1 MSTDTCKAK
10 SADIFLNVEIN
21 ADANQLILNDSQ
33 QKTASIDGL
42 SYIAAVICRFAEIE
56 NLYLRDKSCTD
67 ATALAAETV
76 KLYRSILEFQIR
88 AICQFDRTATH
99 QFARNV
105 VEADGWTAKL
115 DQIRSC
121 EGACEKY
128 RVLLDTNERRQ
139 GMERLESRLRDLDA
153 EVQQRSEALL
163 SELVVSREEQKGWK
177 MSRVESE
184 CLETLRTVDYES
196 DKSRI
201 ADRVKGTCKWFT
213 THNKYRSWLHETH
226 SRLLWVTADP
236 GCGKSVLSK
245 FLVNNYIDNAAIGTT
260 SICYFF
266 FRDGSEKNQD
276 GTNALCALLHQ
287 LFYQKRALIRHALP
301 AFNHNRTKLSGLFET
316 LWSIFLEAVMDAEAG
331 SIICIL
337 DALDE
342 CGETTRTPLLKHI
355 GGFFS
360 DSPASASVKFV
371 ITSRPYTT
379 IADKL
384 WENYPN
390 VSSVRLMGESE
401 RELSIIQ
408 KEISLVIAK
417 KITKFREKRQ
427 QSNIHDETHL
437 AISGQLSQIENRT
450 YLWVCLIF
458 PELDRNARSSQS
470 TLLQIIKT
478 IPSTVQEAYERIL
491 SSSTNPM
498 KAKMLLH
505 LVLAAQRPLS
515 LREMNTALAITE
527 ECSSAD
533 DLDLE
538 PEPTFRDAVRDL
550 CGLFISVSD
559 SKIYLIHQTA
569 REFLLARNLK
579 EKPIPNSKERWMY
592 SMDLRISHLELAKK
606 CLLYLHLSGLESEP
620 GRHMSYFD
628 SEEIEPGEIVSEANS
643 EEVEPREIVSDAD
656 SEEIELGESVSD
668 TYFGEMEP
676 GEVVSEADS
685 EEIEPREI
693 MSDADSE
700 EIGRDLIHSPISD
713 EAFQRYALRAY
724 SAKYWR
730 LHVLQSNS
738 VAVDSLMSLMLSIT
752 TRGSLAFENWTLN
765 WIEENYIE
773 GMTSSFHLTFREFVR
788 MDQLSLAV
796 TFRLIP
802 VVTFLLKRG
811 QPPIEDKSVVDRA
824 ATCAIWSCPDVF
836 HMFLHKGLD
845 LEAQAYRKSFLHEAA
860 AHERVE
866 AAQLLIEAGAA
877 VNREDRDLREP
888 LYFAARSGSQA
899 MLSLLIESGARIN
912 HKDKKGE
919 TVLYPAIRT
928 DDLETITYLLEHGA
942 EYEVQNKLGETP
954 LLQTMKY
961 SIAELLISYGAKIDS
976 SDCEGR
982 SPLSYAAASNQYR
995 DLISLLIDH
1004 GAQVDSR
1011 DRNGRTPFSY
1021 AVSYRRHGDSAIAAF
1036 LIEQGAQI
1044 ETICNEMRT
1053 PLSHAAEHC
1062 LTLRLIFLIEN
1073 GAAVNSSD
1081 WNGNTPLIWAAQ
1093 AMADR
1098 MLPIFHIRDTID
1110 LLLHKGANPITV
1122 NEDGESSLL
1131 ILERLGPHRRISRWN
1146 IESKATKEKCEATK
1160 AEIKGLLRRYGAG
1173 ETKSPT
1179 SSDTL
1184 SQVVALLTV
1193 NLIEIVTNV
1202 AVIEPRDHQRAVSSS
1217 AQLFRGWKLHSTVAS
1232 VTLQDNRT
1240 IEQRI
1245 TKFMQS
1251 PLVELMR
1258 ATANSENSWREHTG
1272 QTSSSPQISPP
1283 EDPPHFRLHKR
1294 ALLETKAS
1302 EESNKYGGL
1311 PPSQGS
1317 ENCFHYLHRLAELQQ
1332 RLFNVNRCLYYI
1344 DDNPN
1349 HGFKTIDDLITKATG
1364 QQVMKLTGRR
1374 GSSDSYSYFGRQED
1388 DSES

>member
-1 MSTDTCKAK
+1 MDLQLCREICWGWETGWATGESRVDDEEFFEHGCKRWPHTHWDPSSCFMSTDTCKAK

-42 SYIAAVICRFAEIE
+42 YYIAAVICRFAEIE

-213 THNKYRSWLHETH
+213 AHNKYRSWLHETH

-316 LWSIFLEAVMDAEAG
+316 LWSIFLEAVTDAEAG

-355 GGFFS
+355 GWFFS
-360 DSPASASVKFV
+360 DSPASATVKFV

-417 KITKFREKRQ
+417 KIKKFREKRQ

-450 YLWVCLIF
+450 YLWVSLIF

-478 IPSTVQEAYERIL
+478 IPSTVQEAYEKIL

-505 LVLAAQRPLS
+505 LVLAARRPLS

-538 PEPTFRDAVRDL
+538 PEPTFRDTVRDL

-569 REFLLARNLK
+569 RDFLLARNLK
-579 EKPIPNSKERWMY
+579 EKPVPNAKETWMY
-592 SMDLRISHLELAKK
+592 SMDVRISHFELAKK
-606 CLLYLHLSGLESEP
+606 CLLYLHLSGLERCP
-620 GRHMSYFD
+620 RGDTFSYVH
-628 SEEIEPGEIVSEANS
+628 IERLEDQPVRSY
-643 EEVEPREIVSDAD
+643 
-656 SEEIELGESVSD
+656 SD
-668 TYFGEMEP
+668 T
-676 GEVVSEADS
+676 SSQA
-685 EEIEPREI
+685 
-693 MSDADSE
+693 
-700 EIGRDLIHSPISD
+700 IGRDLTHSPISD
-713 EAFQRYALRAY
+713 QAFQRYAFQSY
-724 SAKYWR
+724 SATLWCF
-730 LHVLQSNS
+730 HVLQSDS
-738 VAVDSLMSLMLSIT
+738 EAIDSLMMFMLSIT
-752 TRGSLAFENWTLN
+752 TRGSKAFENWTME
-765 WIEENYIE
+765 WIRPKFFKFK
-773 GMTSSFHLTFREFVR
+773 GTDPVHLANSDVAK

-796 TFRLIP
+796 LFKLRPL
-802 VVTFLLKRG
+802 VAFLLKRG
-811 QPPIEDKSVVDRA
+811 QHSTQKSVIDQAV
-824 ATCAIWSCPDVF
+824 TCAIRSCPDIFYVF
-836 HMFLHKGLD
+836 LDNGLD
-845 LEAQAYRKSFLHEAA
+845 LEAQMCYTNSFLHEAA
-860 AHERVE
+860 EYGRLE
-866 AAQLLIEAGAA
+866 IAQLLMGAGVA

-899 MLSLLIESGARIN
+899 ILSLLIDKGARIN
-912 HKDKKGE
+912 HRDRNGE
-919 TVLYPAIRT
+919 TVLYQAISN
-928 DDLETITYLLEHGA
+928 DDLGMTTYLLESGA
-942 EYEVQNKLGETP
+942 EYGVQNKLGRTP
-954 LLQTMKY
+954 LSQTMEY

-976 SDCEGR
+976 NDCEGR
-982 SPLSYAAASNQYR
+982 TPLSYAASKQSR
-995 DLISLLIDH
+995 DLVSLLIDH
-1004 GAQVDSR
+1004 GAQVESR
-1011 DRNGRTPFSY
+1011 DKHGRTPLSY
-1021 AVSYRRHGDSAIAAF
+1021 AVTSGCGDDSAIVAF
-1036 LIEQGAQI
+1036 LIQQGAQI
-1044 ETICNEMRT
+1044 ETRCNEMRT
-1053 PLSHAAEHC
+1053 PLSYAAKYC
-1062 LTLRLIFLIEN
+1062 LTSILRFLIEN
-1073 GAAVNSSD
+1073 GTAVNSSD
-1081 WNGNTPLIWAAQ
+1081 WNGKTPLIYVAQ
-1093 AMADR
+1093 SMANIA
-1098 MLPIFHIRDTID
+1098 LPVSHIRDTIAM
-1110 LLLHKGANPITV
+1110 LLNMGANPITV
-1122 NEDGESSLL
+1122 NEDGDSPLL
-1131 ILERLGPHRRISRWN
+1131 ILERLGPNRRLTPWSPGSEEINDKRD
-1146 IESKATKEKCEATK
+1146 AVQ
-1160 AEIKGLLRRYGAG
+1160 AEIKGLLRCYGAG
-1173 ETKSPT
+1173 EIKSPT

-1184 SQVVALLTV
+1184 SQVVAQLTV

-1245 TKFMQS
+1245 MKFMQS

-1311 PPSQGS
+1311 PPPQGS
-1317 ENCFHYLHRLAELQQ
+1317 ENCSHYLHRLAELQQ

-1364 QQVMKLTGRR
+1364 QQVMKFTGRR
-1374 GSSDSYSYFGRQED
+1374 GSSDSYSYFSRQED

>member
-1 MSTDTCKAK
+1 MSTDTCKPKA
-10 SADIFLNVEIN
+10 AYIFLNVETN
-21 ADANQLILNDSQ
+21 AEANQLVLNDSQ
-33 QKTASIDGL
+33 QRTASIDGL
-42 SYIAAVICRFAEIE
+42 SYIGAVICRFAEIE
-56 NLYLRDKSCTD
+56 NLYLRDKGCTD
-67 ATALAAETV
+67 ATALATETV

-88 AICQFDRTATH
+88 AICQFDRTTAH

-128 RVLLDTNERRQ
+128 RVLLDTIKRRQ

-177 MSRVESE
+177 MSQVESE

-201 ADRVKGTCKWFT
+201 ADSVKGTCKWFT
-213 THNKYRSWLHETH
+213 AHNKYRSWLRETH

-245 FLVNNYIDNAAIGTT
+245 FLVNKYIDNAAIGTT

-287 LFYQKRALIRHALP
+287 LFHQKRALLRHALP

-316 LWSIFLEAVMDAEAG
+316 LWSIFLEAVTDTEAG
-331 SIICIL
+331 TIICIL

-342 CGETTRTPLLKHI
+342 CGETTRTSLLKHI

-360 DSPASASVKFV
+360 DSPTSATVKFV

-379 IADKL
+379 IGDKL
-384 WENYPN
+384 WEDYPN

-401 RELSIIQ
+401 REMSIIQ

-417 KITKFREKRQ
+417 KVRRFREKRQ

-450 YLWVCLIF
+450 YLWVSLIF
-458 PELDRNARSSQS
+458 PELDRNARSSRS

-491 SSSTNPM
+491 SFSTNPM

-505 LVLAAQRPLS
+505 FVLAARRPLS

-538 PEPTFRDAVRDL
+538 PEPTFRDTVRDL
-550 CGLFISVSD
+550 CGLFVSVSD

-579 EKPIPNSKERWMY
+579 ENPVPNAKERWMY
-592 SMDLRISHLELAKK
+592 SMDLRISHFELAKK
-606 CLLYLHLSGLESEP
+606 CLLYLHLSGLEREP

-656 SEEIELGESVSD
+656 SEEIELGESGSD
-668 TYFGEMEP
+668 TYFEEMEP
-676 GEVVSEADS
+676 EEVVSEADS

-693 MSDADSE
+693 MSDAGSE
-700 EIGRDLIHSPISD
+700 EIGRDLMHSPISD

-724 SAKYWR
+724 SEKYWR
-730 LHVLQSNS
+730 FHVLQSNS

-765 WIEENYIE
+765 WIKENYIE
-773 GMTSSFHLTFREFVR
+773 VMTRSFYLTFRDLAR

-811 QPPIEDKSVVDRA
+811 QPPIEEKSVVDRA
-824 ATCAIWSCPDVF
+824 ATCAIRSCPDIF
-836 HMFLHKGLD
+836 HIFLHKGLD

-860 AHERVE
+860 AHGRVE
-866 AAQLLIEAGAA
+866 VAQLLIEAGAA

-888 LYFAARSGSQA
+888 LYFAAQSGSQT
-899 MLSLLIESGARIN
+899 MLSLLIENGARIN

-919 TVLYPAIRT
+919 TVLYQAISNN
-928 DDLETITYLLEHGA
+928 DLGMTTYLLESGA
-942 EYEVQNKLGETP
+942 EYGVQNKLGRTP
-954 LLQTMKY
+954 LSQTMEY

-976 SDCEGR
+976 NDCEGR
-982 SPLSYAAASNQYR
+982 TPFSYAASNQYR
-995 DLISLLIDH
+995 DLVSLLIDH
-1004 GAQVDSR
+1004 GAQVESR
-1011 DRNGRTPFSY
+1011 DKHGRTPLSY
-1021 AVSYRRHGDSAIAAF
+1021 AVTSWRDDDSVIVAF
-1036 LIEQGAQI
+1036 LIQQGAQI
-1044 ETICNEMRT
+1044 ETRCNEMRT
-1053 PLSHAAEHC
+1053 PLSYAAKYC
-1062 LTLRLIFLIEN
+1062 LTSRLRFLIEN
-1073 GAAVNSSD
+1073 GTAVNSSD
-1081 WNGNTPLIWAAQ
+1081 WNGKTPLIYVAQ
-1093 AMADR
+1093 AMANI
-1098 MLPIFHIRDTID
+1098 MLPIFHIRDTIAM
-1110 LLLHKGANPITV
+1110 LLNKGANPITV
-1122 NEDGESSLL
+1122 NEDGDSPLL
-1131 ILERLGPHRRISRWN
+1131 ILERLGPNRRLSRWSPGS
-1146 IESKATKEKCEATK
+1146 EATNEKCEAVQ
-1160 AEIKGLLRRYGAG
+1160 AEIKGLLRCYGAG
-1173 ETKSPT
+1173 EIKSPT

-1184 SQVVALLTV
+1184 SQVVAQLTV
-1193 NLIEIVTNV
+1193 NLNEIVTNV
-1202 AVIEPRDHQRAVSSS
+1202 AVIGPRDHQRAVSSS

-1251 PLVELMR
+1251 PLVEPMR
-1258 ATANSENSWREHTG
+1258 VTANPENSWREHTG

-1317 ENCFHYLHRLAELQQ
+1317 ENCSHYLHRLAELQQ

-1344 DDNPN
+1344 DGNPN
-1349 HGFKTIDDLITKATG
+1349 HGSKTIDDLITKATG
-1364 QQVMKLTGRR
+1364 QQVMKFTGRR
-1374 GSSDSYSYFGRQED
+1374 GSSEFYSDSSRQED
-1388 DSES
+1388 DVES